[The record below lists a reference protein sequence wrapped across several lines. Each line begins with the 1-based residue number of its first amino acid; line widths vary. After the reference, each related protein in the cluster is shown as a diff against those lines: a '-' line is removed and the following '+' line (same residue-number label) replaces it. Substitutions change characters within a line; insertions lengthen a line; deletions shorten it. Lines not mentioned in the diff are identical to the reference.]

1 MLMRTWI
8 TEAIKSRRRIRNM
21 SRRELA
27 RMSGVSAQTIH
38 AIEEGK
44 NIPNAATLEAVLRV
58 FGAELVI
65 RDYGED

>member
-1 MLMRTWI
+1 
-8 TEAIKSRRRIRNM
+8 M

-27 RMSGVSAQTIH
+27 RQSGVSAQTIH

-44 NIPNAATLEAVLRV
+44 NIPNAATLEALLRV

-65 RDYGED
+65 RDYGEE